1 MRKFTIL
8 VWLIIPLM
16 KKYFIFCMIFVAN
29 GASAQQNKN
38 SEPIKSLP
46 VLSFICLP
54 ASLHALPK
62 TVIPGNFYAQHLGFF
77 CKQEIKFEALTKIP
91 FKFRLGSVQEVDRL
105 EGKRSYRY

>member
-38 SEPIKSLP
+38 PDPIKPLP
-46 VLSFICLP
+46 VLSLNYMPVPLP
-54 ASLHALPK
+54 ALPK
-62 TVIPGNFYAQHLGFF
+62 TVIPGNFYTQHLGFF
-77 CKQEIKFEALTKIP
+77 CKQEIKFEAMTKIP

-105 EGKRSYRY
+105 EGKRSSRY